1 MKLKTSLFCFASA
14 LFAGLTLWLSNNE
27 PSMAETLLPAM
38 LSAMLLARAGQIAPP
53 RRTARPIRLDA
64 NVERR

>member
-14 LFAGLTLWLSNNE
+14 LFAGLTLWLSNSE

-38 LSAMLLARAGQIAPP
+38 LSAMLLARAGQIAQP
-53 RRTARPIRLDA
+53 RHTTRPIALDA
-64 NVERR
+64 DIERR